1 MQEFDH
7 IEALWAKHTVDV
19 SISAD
24 DMLKQAKKEV
34 NGIRTKSLLNI
45 GGMILSFIAVVGL
58 WAALWLFFDFQSW
71 TTHIGIGIIVIAVA
85 VYTVILYN
93 NYRIIS
99 KSDFTVNPNEFIS
112 SLKKYQLDRFALYN
126 KLYWFYTIA
135 LSLGMVFFFVEVL
148 GHMEVWAQLI
158 FIVISFGWMIFC
170 STLVRKAVIK
180 RDKER
185 IALLIEKFERIS
197 GQFHEH

>member
-19 SISAD
+19 KISAD

-34 NGIRTKSLLNI
+34 NGLRTKSLLNI
-45 GGMILSFIAVVGL
+45 GVMILSAV
-58 WAALWLFFDFQSW
+58 AMIMLWLFYDVQTW
-71 TTHIGIGIIVIAVA
+71 TTHAGISIIIIAIA
-85 VYTVILYN
+85 VYTIILYN

-99 KSDFTVNPNEFIS
+99 NSDFTVNPNEFIGN
-112 SLKKYQLDRFALYN
+112 LKLYQIKRLALYN
-126 KLYWFYTIA
+126 RLYWFYAIA
-135 LSLGMVFFFVEVL
+135 LSLGTILYFVEVL
-148 GHMEVWAQLI
+148 NHMDLWAQVIALS
-158 FIVISFGWMIFC
+158 ISFGWMIFC

-197 GQFHEH
+197 GQFQEHQ

>member
-34 NGIRTKSLLNI
+34 SSMRTKSLLNI
-45 GGMILSFIAVVGL
+45 GGMVLSFVAMAV
-58 WAALWLFFDFQSW
+58 LWLFFDFQSLS
-71 TTHIGIGIIVIAVA
+71 THIGISVIIISVA
-85 VYTVILYN
+85 VYTLILYN

-99 KSDFTVNPNEFIS
+99 KSDVTVHPNEFIE
-112 SLKKYQLDRFALYN
+112 SLKLYQINRQVMYN
-126 KLYWFYTIA
+126 RLYWFYAVA
-135 LSLGMVFFFVEVL
+135 LSLGTALFFIEVL
-148 GHMEVWAQLI
+148 SHVNFWFQATALI
-158 FIVISFGWMIFC
+158 LTFGWMIFC

-180 RDKER
+180 KDKER

-197 GQFHEH
+197 GQFREH

>member
-24 DMLKQAKKEV
+24 EMLKQAKKEV
-34 NGIRTKSLLNI
+34 SGIRTKSLLNI
-45 GGMILSFIAVVGL
+45 GGMTLSFIAVVGL
-58 WAALWLFFDFQSW
+58 WAALWLFFDFRSW

-158 FIVISFGWMIFC
+158 FIIISFGWMIFC

-197 GQFHEH
+197 GQFH